1 MPSDRPRLVIKY
13 GGAALSTADDIVSIT
28 EYLSEISHHY
38 KLVVV
43 CSAMGQTTNNLLR
56 LSSCIGTSERQEITK
71 ILQDIIQYHT
81 TITDNLKITKQTLS
95 QNLTESLNSA
105 FDELRILV
113 DGLILLSEETPHSRD
128 YLVSFGERFSTL
140 LVSAALQNQ
149 GVNTVPLSGKEAGIL
164 TDSRFGKSKP
174 LMDTTK
180 LRVSKTLNEYITNGV
195 VPILGGYTAADQYG
209 RITTFG
215 RGGSDYT
222 ATIIAACIDAD
233 QVWLMGE
240 MDGMMTADPEITS
253 DALVL
258 QKISYS
264 EAREMSMF
272 GEREIHPRTFEPV
285 LDREIPL
292 RIRSATNTENP
303 GTLVVSSRMVDNT
316 IKCVSMMR
324 GTGLI
329 DMQGFGMAASPGT
342 AAAIFDTLAAPGI
355 SVMMIS
361 QNPSESSISI
371 VLKNRDLHKAVNVLE
386 MEHLGKKIKRLDVT
400 ADVAVVALIGLGL
413 RGTIGTASRVFGT
426 VSSKNVNVMMITQG
440 SSEMNLSFVIR
451 NSDVKAVVQALHDE
465 FNLMNNHAKCD
476 CI

>member
-1 MPSDRPRLVIKY
+1 MPLDKPGLVIKY
-13 GGAALSTADDIVSIT
+13 GGAALSTADDIINIT
-28 EYLSEISHHY
+28 KYLSELYHQH
-38 KLVVV
+38 KLIVV
-43 CSAMGQTTNNLLR
+43 CSAMGDTTNNLLR
-56 LSSCIGTSERQEITK
+56 LSSCIGTNEEQEIAS
-71 ILQDIIQYHT
+71 ILQNIIHYHKT
-81 TITDNLKITKQTLS
+81 VASNLGITKDTIYQKLDVSLS
-95 QNLTESLNSA
+95 NT

-113 DGLILLSEETPHSRD
+113 DGLILLSEETPRSRD
-128 YLVSFGERFSTL
+128 YLVSFGERLSIL
-140 LVSAALQNQ
+140 LFSAALQNT
-149 GVNTVPLSGKEAGIL
+149 NIDTVPLSGKEAGIL

-180 LRVSKTLNEYITNGV
+180 LRVSSTLNEYITKGV
-195 VPILGGYTAADQYG
+195 VPIIGGYTAADQHG

-222 ATIIAACIDAD
+222 ATIIASCIDAK
-233 QVWLMGE
+233 QVWLMGD
-240 MDGMMTADPEITS
+240 MDGMMTADPDIVP
-253 DALVL
+253 DAQAL

-285 LDREIPL
+285 LDKEMPL
-292 RIRSATNTENP
+292 RIRSAINTKDP

-324 GTGLI
+324 GNGLI
-329 DMQGFGMAASPGT
+329 DMQGFEMATSPGT
-342 AAAIFDTLAAPGI
+342 AAAIFGSLAASNI

-371 VLKNRDLHKAVNVLE
+371 VLKNQDLHKAVNVLE

-413 RGTIGTASRVFGT
+413 RGTIGAASRVFNT
-426 VSSKNVNVMMITQG
+426 VSNKNVNVIMITQG
-440 SSEMNLSFVIR
+440 SSEMNLSFVIYD
-451 NSDVKAVVQALHDE
+451 SDVKTIVQALHDE
-465 FNLMNNHAKCD
+465 FNLKSSRAKCD
-476 CI
+476 CT